1 MAGKAKLLWAG
12 EGEVPN
18 NVRRAAG
25 DDWQLDKL
33 DSTRPLEMQLGSAA
47 LVAASANGKDQNLRR
62 LINLL
67 QSLERTSAVGV
78 FLLGGKSHAARQVL
92 SRRGGKYLWVNQNAS
107 PQELSAKFAAAGQL
121 RGAITKL
128 QERLT
133 VSEGGNG
140 DDLNEQVRLAG
151 RLQRDFL
158 PRTPPVVGS
167 VRFSVLYRPAS
178 WVSGDIYDITR
189 LDETHLGFYV
199 ADVVGHGMPA
209 ALLTM
214 FIKKALQTKR
224 ITGHSY
230 SIVPP
235 HEALGELNADICR
248 QQLSGCQF
256 CTAVYCVVDVAELTL
271 TYARA
276 GHPEPVLVRSQRRS
290 RTLAAP
296 GTLLGVFE
304 QEQFRSKQIKLKP
317 GDRLVVYTDGAEDV
331 IKDLHDG
338 EAPADVQNVLTELGA
353 LSRDELLSRI
363 SAAIEARYGRTGPS
377 DDITVM
383 ITDVEK

>member
-1 MAGKAKLLWAG
+1 MAGKAKLLWTG
-12 EGEVPN
+12 EGDIPS

-25 DDWQLDKL
+25 DNWQLTRL
-33 DSTRPLEMQLGSAA
+33 DVTRPVESQLASAA
-47 LVAASANGKDQNLRR
+47 LVAAEANGKDEDLRR
-62 LINLL
+62 LVNLL
-67 QSLERTSAVGV
+67 QSMERTSAVGV
-78 FLLGGKSHAARQVL
+78 IMLSGKSEAARQVL
-92 SRRGGKYLWVNQNAS
+92 ARRNGRYVWVDQNA
-107 PQELSAKFAAAGQL
+107 PADELSAKFAAIGQL
-121 RGAITKL
+121 RGAIARL
-128 QERLT
+128 QDRITGRED
-133 VSEGGNG
+133 GNG
-140 DDLNEQVRLAG
+140 DDLSEQVRLAG

-158 PRTPPVVGS
+158 PSTPPEVGA

-224 ITGHSY
+224 ITGHTY
-230 SIVPP
+230 SIIPP
-235 HEALGELNADICR
+235 DEALGELNADICR
-248 QQLSGCQF
+248 QDLSGCQF
-256 CTAVYCVVDVAELTL
+256 CTAVYCVVDAAELTL

-276 GHPEPVLVRSQRRS
+276 GHPEPVLIRSGRKS
-290 RTLAAP
+290 RKLAAP

-304 QEQFRSKQIKLKP
+304 QEQFRSKQVKLKL

-331 IKDLHDG
+331 IRDMAEEGKSNKI
-338 EAPADVQNVLTELGA
+338 EDVLVSHAHLPRE
-353 LSRDELLSRI
+353 ELLGRI
-363 SAAIEARYGRTGPS
+363 SAAIEARYGRSGLA

-383 ITDVEK
+383 VTDVEE